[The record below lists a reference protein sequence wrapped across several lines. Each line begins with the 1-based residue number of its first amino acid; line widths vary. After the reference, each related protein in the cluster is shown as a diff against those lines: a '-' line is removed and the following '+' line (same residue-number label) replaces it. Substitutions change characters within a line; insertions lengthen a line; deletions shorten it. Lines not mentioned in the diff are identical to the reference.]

1 MNPPSDLY
9 ENPIL
14 FDDGEQSYP
23 GLEERAEGQGS
34 FIGDSLVLIDNFF
47 RTISG
52 IRDIRSYLTIFRTE
66 ESPIFMLKDQK
77 LVAIPSTPL
86 MNYLITEMM
95 KSGSTVLFTDTSPK
109 SPENL
114 GKPSGSSWLISPLTR
129 ENQIIGAMIIQ
140 GPKNGPY
147 FSESDKQI
155 LASLTEPISSLFKN
169 VFVLESTRKALETQY
184 HSVNTV
190 AKVQEDLARLTDKL
204 LETLDVDLVLQ
215 TSVVEL
221 RDLFD
226 LAEVEIQLIAD

>member
-1 MNPPSDLY
+1 MNPPNDLY

-14 FDDGEQSYP
+14 FDDSEQSYP
-23 GLEERAEGQGS
+23 ALEERTEGQGS
-34 FIGDSLVLIDNFF
+34 FISDSLVLIDNFF

-52 IRDIRSYLTIFRTE
+52 IRDIRTYLTIFRAE
-66 ESPIFMLKDQK
+66 DSPIFMLKDRK
-77 LVAIPSTPL
+77 LVATSSIPV
-86 MNYLITEMM
+86 MNYLIAEMM
-95 KSGSTVLFTDTSPK
+95 KSGSTVLFTDDSPK
-109 SPENL
+109 SQENL
-114 GKPSGSSWLISPLTR
+114 AKSSGSSWLISPLTR

-155 LASLTEPISSLFKN
+155 LASLTEPISSLFRN
-169 VFVLESTRKALETQY
+169 VFTLESTRKALETQY

-190 AKVQEDLARLTDKL
+190 AKVREDLARLIDKL